1 MVATVI
7 AVQVFRS
14 ISLIRRMVEE
24 LYAGPSSINKRQRFG
39 STSIIKLFNF
49 YQFMAANMARD

>member
-14 ISLIRRMVEE
+14 TSLIRRMVEG
-24 LYAGPSSINKRQRFG
+24 LYADTLKTAKHQRFE
-39 STSIIKLFNF
+39 SISIIKLFNF
-49 YQFMAANMARD
+49 CLLYNS